1 MKNSERKS
9 EPKRTRNTTSLK
21 VLIKKII
28 KLLKRRRSSQ
38 FIQMNKMRLLPT
50 QQNLKM
56 LPIQKPLKRKMTATR
71 QNLNQ
76 KRTVKRMMMM
86 LESKKTL
93 PNLKKLL
100 RKMNRRKI
108 KSLKRTAKKTQKKM
122 NQRSPRNRKTISKMK
137 MMKLRI

>member
-1 MKNSERKS
+1 
-9 EPKRTRNTTSLK
+9 
-21 VLIKKII
+21 
-28 KLLKRRRSSQ
+28 
-38 FIQMNKMRLLPT
+38 
-50 QQNLKM
+50 
-56 LPIQKPLKRKMTATR
+56 
-71 QNLNQ
+71 
-76 KRTVKRMMMM
+76 MM